1 MRRFRYMPAV
11 ITLLVIAIATG
22 MVDAQAR
29 AAGPAQPALGPVD
42 LYFVTQ
48 TSLGTPF
55 QVDSGQLAEEKGGTQ
70 AIRSYAE
77 LMVSSHEAV
86 NGALQAIL
94 QRKGPL
100 PPPTLLQAAYATI
113 VSTLQDEAGPAFDQD
128 YVRGQVDYQKANAA
142 LYQYEITNGSRR
154 RPRAVRAGDP
164 AEDPGSSRK
173 GARAR
178 ARCRPLTSCPPP
190 VQPLRPNSWAHQG
203 DREFIYDLLAGSSKD
218 VGSPAINVCTFLG

>member
-1 MRRFRYMPAV
+1 MRLRFRYMPAV

-113 VSTLQDEAGPAFDQD
+113 VSTLQGEAGPAFDQD

-142 LYQYEITNGSRR
+142 LYQYEIANGSDADLVSFGRETL
-154 RPRAVRAGDP
+154 PKIQDHLAKALALEPDAG
-164 AEDPGSSRK
+164 
-173 GARAR
+173 
-178 ARCRPLTSCPPP
+178 
-190 VQPLRPNSWAHQG
+190 H
-203 DREFIYDLLAGSSKD
+203 
-218 VGSPAINVCTFLG
+218 

>member
-1 MRRFRYMPAV
+1 MRLRFRYMPAV
-11 ITLLVIAIATG
+11 IALLVIAIATG

-29 AAGPAQPALGPVD
+29 AVGPAQPALGPVD

-100 PPPTLLQAAYATI
+100 PPPTLLQAAYTTMVA
-113 VSTLQDEAGPAFDQD
+113 TLQDEAGPAFDQD

-142 LYQYEITNGSRR
+142 LYQYEIANGSDADLV
-154 RPRAVRAGDP
+154 PFAQDTLPKIQDHLAKALALEQDAG
-164 AEDPGSSRK
+164 
-173 GARAR
+173 
-178 ARCRPLTSCPPP
+178 
-190 VQPLRPNSWAHQG
+190 H
-203 DREFIYDLLAGSSKD
+203 
-218 VGSPAINVCTFLG
+218 

>member
-1 MRRFRYMPAV
+1 MRLRFRYMPAV

-29 AAGPAQPALGPVD
+29 AAGPAPPALGPVD

-113 VSTLQDEAGPAFDQD
+113 VATLQDETGPAFDQD

-142 LYQYEITNGSRR
+142 LYQYEIANGSDADLV
-154 RPRAVRAGDP
+154 PFAQETLPKIQDHLAKALALEPDAG
-164 AEDPGSSRK
+164 
-173 GARAR
+173 
-178 ARCRPLTSCPPP
+178 
-190 VQPLRPNSWAHQG
+190 H
-203 DREFIYDLLAGSSKD
+203 
-218 VGSPAINVCTFLG
+218 